1 MRSNGGLRGRVVVV
15 ATVTALVCVWLCAS
29 ALADG
34 DVNVSS
40 CPSETEASPG
50 FRSSLPDC
58 RAYELVSPVYG
69 AGSVATRGNSG
80 APVVS
85 PSGEQVMA
93 LSFGAFAGT
102 EDLAQASLEYGAFYE
117 FARTQAGWTA
127 EAQEPPASLY
137 PWAFPVAYRFF
148 SPVDPARSVWEG
160 DPSAHPGEELEDR
173 AFERLNNSLFLLR
186 EPVGGGKARFASVGP
201 VAAPGHEPIFSRPTG
216 GVEGMSDDLAHIVF
230 TVNGEAKQFW
240 PGDGTLE
247 ELYNYGGGTIFGR
260 FASLYEYDG
269 ADGGEPVLVGVK
281 NVGAPPWRAGA
292 SHINEGADLASDC
305 GTGFDGISATGERVF
320 FTAQHAEEG
329 CVGGSEPAVNELYA
343 RVDGSETINISEPST
358 GAGGDCEECKESEP
372 KPAGFAGSS
381 EDGSRVFFTSEQK
394 LLPGAK
400 GDSLFE
406 YDFVAAQKEQRVTL
420 VAPEVT
426 SVAEV
431 AKDGGRVY
439 FKATGVL
446 TSTPNENGEAASEV
460 AGEKLY
466 AYDTET
472 GEMSFVA
479 AGEGAG
485 SFDTTS
491 DGQFVVF
498 ETATDLKGTGDRS
511 TVNQLFE
518 YDTETGGVAR
528 VSVGQRSPGGYECEA
543 TGTPEE
549 GYDCNGNTNVG
560 EDAPRM
566 VPTPGSSVSENGT
579 VVFTSQLALTP
590 QAVSGAP
597 RETEN
602 VYEYRGGQVY
612 LISPGNEAEEIP
624 YEVHQERT
632 RLFGIDE
639 SGKDVFFSTA
649 DSLVPQDTD
658 TQFSWYDA
666 REDGGFPAPAA
677 TPGCSGETCQ
687 GPLAA
692 TPLLPPLDS
701 ETATGGGNVPV
712 SSGVSVVGK
721 PKTAAQVRAERL
733 AKALKACKGKH
744 GKRTRVKCEKA
755 ARKKY
760 GPPQKA
766 KKSDGGRRG

>member
-1 MRSNGGLRGRVVVV
+1 MRGNGGFHGRVAGV
-15 ATVTALVCVWLCAS
+15 AMVAALVCLWLCAS
-29 ALADG
+29 VLAVG
-34 DVNVSS
+34 DANRSS

-50 FRSSLPDC
+50 FRSALPDC

-69 AGSVATRGNSG
+69 AGSVAARGNSG
-80 APVVS
+80 APVVA
-85 PSGEQVMA
+85 PSGEEVMA
-93 LSFGAFAGT
+93 VSFGAFVGT
-102 EDLAQASLEYGAFYE
+102 ENLSQTGPEYGAIYE
-117 FARTQAGWTA
+117 FSRTVAGWTA

-137 PWAFPVAYRFF
+137 PWAFPVRYRFF

-160 DPSAHPGEELEDR
+160 FPSAHQGEEIEDR
-173 AFERLNNSLFLLR
+173 ALEQLNNALFLLR
-186 EPVGGGKARFASVGP
+186 EPEGEGKARFARVGP
-201 VAAPGHEPIFSRPTG
+201 VAAPGHEPIFARPTV

-230 TVNGEAKQFW
+230 TVNGEGKQLW

-247 ELYNYGGGTIFGR
+247 ELYNVGGGVLRGR

-269 ADGGEPVLVGVK
+269 VTGGEPVLVGVK

-292 SHINEGADLASDC
+292 SHVNEGAELLSEC

-329 CVGGSEPAVNELYA
+329 CVGGSEPAVDEVYA
-343 RVDGSETINISEPST
+343 RVNGSETVDISEPST
-358 GAGGDCEECKESEP
+358 GPGGDCEECKESEP

-381 EDGSRVFFTSEQK
+381 GDGSRVFFTSEQE

-400 GDSLFE
+400 GESLFE
-406 YDFVAAQKEQRVTL
+406 YNFAAAQKDQRVTL

-426 SVAEV
+426 GI
-431 AKDGGRVY
+431 AKVSSDGGRVY

-446 TSTPNENGEAASEV
+446 TSTPNGNGEAAGEV
-460 AGEKLY
+460 FGEKLY
-466 AYDTET
+466 VYDTQT
-472 GEMSFVA
+472 GETVFVA

-491 DGQFVVF
+491 DGQFLVF
-498 ETATDLKGTGDRS
+498 ETATDLKGTRDTS
-511 TVNQLFE
+511 SVQQLFE
-518 YDTETGGVAR
+518 YDTQTGGVAR
-528 VSVGQRSPGGYECEA
+528 VSIGQHSSGEYGCEV
-543 TGTPEE
+543 TGTLEE
-549 GYDCNGNTNVG
+549 GYDCDGNTIVG

-566 VPTPGSSVSENGT
+566 VYPPGSSVAENGT

-612 LISPGNEAEEIP
+612 LISAGDEVTRIP

-639 SGKDVFFSTA
+639 SGRDVFFSTA

-666 REDGGFPAPAA
+666 REDGGFPAPAV

-687 GPLAA
+687 GNL
-692 TPLLPPLDS
+692 TPTPPLPSAGS
-701 ETATGGGNVPV
+701 ETAAGGGGVPV
-712 SSGVSVVGK
+712 SSGVPVVGR

-733 AKALKACKGKH
+733 AKALKACKKKS
-744 GKRTRVKCEKA
+744 KRTRGACEKA
-755 ARKKY
+755 ARKRY
-760 GPPQKA
+760 GPLQKA
-766 KKSDGGRRG
+766 KKSDRGRRG